1 MMKKIVYN
9 LFLVVIFILRK
20 MPKFLRRAFFRFIA
34 TCGYLFAKKTN
45 RIIKTNLDFIF
56 GNTLSDLEIKEIQKS
71 YREVGKKGFVETLR
85 NGIPKLAKAGTEI
98 SEEGLKE
105 LFPGFLLTA

>member
-20 MPKFLRRAFFRFIA
+20 IPKFLRRAFFRFIA

-56 GNTLSDLEIKEIQKS
+56 GNTLSDLEIKEIQKYS
-71 YREVGKKGFVETLR
+71 YFNMILWVQSLIENLDVTDDELR
-85 NGIPKLAKAGTEI
+85 KTVQIENAHILEN
-98 SEEGLKE
+98 LRKE
-105 LFPGFLLTA
+105 NE